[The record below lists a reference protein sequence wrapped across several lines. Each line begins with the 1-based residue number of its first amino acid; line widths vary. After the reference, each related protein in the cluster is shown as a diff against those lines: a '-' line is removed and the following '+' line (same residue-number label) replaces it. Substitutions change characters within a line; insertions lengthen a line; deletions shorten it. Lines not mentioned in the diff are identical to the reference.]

1 MSPFH
6 TVLPSAALIV
16 AGLALGACASTGAL
30 SAGPHDHAM
39 SHPPVQPVALAATA
53 DPPDFATEEPELES
67 LYRWAA
73 AHRAE
78 LQYIPCSCGCERTGH
93 QNNWHCFVQSEPSPG
108 KYVWDSHAVH
118 CFSCQEIARVTRRML
133 GEGKD
138 LPTIRAA
145 IDSQFG
151 PISMNTI
158 RPPMP
163 R

>member
-1 MSPFH
+1 MSPSRF
-6 TVLPSAALIV
+6 VLSQFALVLAA
-16 AGLALGACASTGAL
+16 LALGACASTGAV
-30 SAGPHDHAM
+30 SAGG
-39 SHPPVQPVALAATA
+39 SHHHTPVPAQPVALAATA
-53 DPPDFATEEPELES
+53 DPPDFATEEPELEA

-78 LQYIPCSCGCERTGH
+78 LQYIPCSCGCENTGH
-93 QNNWHCFVQSEPSPG
+93 KDNWNCFVQSEPSPG
-108 KYVWDSHAVH
+108 RYVWDSHAVH
-118 CFSCQEIARVTRRML
+118 CYSCQEIARVTRRML

-145 IDSQFG
+145 IDTQFG